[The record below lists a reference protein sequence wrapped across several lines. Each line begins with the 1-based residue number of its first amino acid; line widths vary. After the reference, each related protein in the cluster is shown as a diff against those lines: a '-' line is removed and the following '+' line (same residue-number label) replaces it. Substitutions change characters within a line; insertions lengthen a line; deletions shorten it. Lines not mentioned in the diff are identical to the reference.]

1 MIPRW
6 PQDDWSEKK
15 TNIRQVS
22 NSKQASKQASTA
34 TPTSTN
40 ARASGSQFTN
50 MHRTCKCTMASWDL
64 IIPAAHANRTSP
76 QLSGREPRC
85 TRRPAGRPKALQRK
99 KTAHR
104 RYSGRVGR
112 GVYTRATATSQ
123 PDTARSNQAGN
134 SSSNNN
140 SNNNNTNNNRQQQA
154 SRNTQNMFNQYKPS
168 WSISGQ
174 LRPPELLVKHS
185 CRMLGP
191 RGVCAGGRGGAAL
204 ASLCVYTV
212 LAS

>member
-1 MIPRW
+1 MT
-6 PQDDWSEKK
+6 KGGGK
-15 TNIRQVS
+15 
-22 NSKQASKQASTA
+22 
-34 TPTSTN
+34 
-40 ARASGSQFTN
+40 
-50 MHRTCKCTMASWDL
+50 
-64 IIPAAHANRTSP
+64 
-76 QLSGREPRC
+76 
-85 TRRPAGRPKALQRK
+85 KALQRYNGASALLGK
-99 KTAHR
+99 D
-104 RYSGRVGR
+104 GR
-112 GVYTRATATSQ
+112 GAYARATASSQ
-123 PDTARSNQAGN
+123 PDTARSNAAGN

-140 SNNNNTNNNRQQQA
+140 NNTNNSRQQQA
-154 SRNTQNMFNQYKPS
+154 SRNTQNIFNQYKPS